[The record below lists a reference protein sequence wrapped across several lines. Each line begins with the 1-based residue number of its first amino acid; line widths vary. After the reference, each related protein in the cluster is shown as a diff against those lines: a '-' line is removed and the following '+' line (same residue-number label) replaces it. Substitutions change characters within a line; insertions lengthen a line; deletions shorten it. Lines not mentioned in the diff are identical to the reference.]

1 MKFQRLFS
9 ILLCVC
15 LAIACCTS
23 AFAESPHFDSSAPS
37 EYLTDIVD
45 NSRISPRGSNPPPSS
60 KVWDWGNGIV
70 RTSVCKDAFSQA
82 ICLLATPPIQLAH
95 PLNVLTKP
103 TKVFPFMSINKMEAP
118 SHLAGIQTV
127 WRLH

>member
-23 AFAESPHFDSSAPS
+23 AFAESPHFDSSVPS
-37 EYLTDIVD
+37 EYLTGIGEME
-45 NSRISPRGSNPPPSS
+45 P
-60 KVWDWGNGIV
+60 IV